1 MAAGFAVGLVA
12 IIRHLLYQFNPGGKY
27 KKENYLSGQ
36 LAIYAIFVT
45 IFLTVGA
52 IEKLF

>member
-1 MAAGFAVGLVA
+1 MATGFAVGSIA
-12 IIRHLLYQFNPGGKY
+12 AIRHLLYQFNPGGKY

-36 LAIYAIFVT
+36 LRLYVIFAT
-45 IFLTVGA
+45 IFLTVVA